1 MTGQQWCDGAAA
13 VLGGAQ
19 SLMVVTGAGMS
30 HDSGVP
36 TFRDAMTGL
45 WARYDPQELATETAF
60 RNNPARVFGWYLWRW
75 HLVRGVEPHAGYD
88 ALVRLESMFDD
99 FLIAT
104 QNVDGL
110 HCRSGSKAVV
120 ELHGSLEAF
129 RCLDRGHP
137 YDTANIAG
145 LAVPTVEEV
154 EPPRC
159 PDCDSPIRPGV
170 VWFGESLPHLAVG
183 RAWSAVAQC
192 DALIVVGTSALV
204 YPAAELPEIVVRRG
218 GPVVEIN
225 PESTPLSPRVTVSW
239 PERAAVALPALVD
252 RLMATRSGA

>member
-1 MTGQQWCDGAAA
+1 MNGQRWVDRAAA
-13 VLGGAQ
+13 VLSGAK
-19 SLMVVTGAGMS
+19 SLLVVTGAGMS

-75 HLVRGVEPHAGYD
+75 HLVHGVQPHPGYY
-88 ALVRLESMFDD
+88 ALVRLESIFEE

-110 HCRSGSKAVV
+110 HRRAGSTTVV

-137 YDTANIAG
+137 YDSKNIAEM
-145 LAVPTVEEV
+145 AAPTVEEV

-159 PDCDSPIRPGV
+159 PECDSAIRPGV
-170 VWFGESLPHLAVG
+170 VWFGESLPPLAVE
-183 RAWSAVAQC
+183 RAWSAVSRC

-204 YPAAELPEIVVRRG
+204 YPAAELPEIALRRG
-218 GPVVEIN
+218 IPVVEIN
-225 PESTPLSPRVTVSW
+225 PESTPLSQRATVSW
-239 PERAAVALPALVD
+239 PERAAVALPALAD
-252 RLMATRSGA
+252 RLMNERPET